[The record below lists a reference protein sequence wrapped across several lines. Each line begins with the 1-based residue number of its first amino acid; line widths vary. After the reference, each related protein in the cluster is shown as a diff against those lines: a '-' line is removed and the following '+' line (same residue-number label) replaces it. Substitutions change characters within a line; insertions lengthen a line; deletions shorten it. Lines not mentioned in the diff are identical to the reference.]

1 MAIIPYTVLPSK
13 SQGKVYL
20 PLARV
25 VLNYK
30 KTHKITPKPISALI
44 DSGADVCFCNDLIG
58 AWLGVR
64 LDKIKIEKEFTAVNM
79 STFKTK
85 SQIITLHAFGKS
97 YDCKF
102 YFTDVLPKH
111 TPIILGQIGF
121 FDHFKITFDYQN
133 KLMDIE

>member
-13 SQGKVYL
+13 SQGRVYS
-20 PLARV
+20 PLAKV

-30 KTHKITPKPISALI
+30 KTHKITPRPIPALI
-44 DSGADVCFCNDLIG
+44 DSGADVCFCNDMIG
-58 AWLGVR
+58 AWLGVK
-64 LDKIKIEKEFTAVNM
+64 LDKIKNEKEFTAANR

-85 SQIITLHAFGKS
+85 PEIITLHAYGKS

-102 YFTDVLPKH
+102 YFTDVLPRH

-121 FDHFKITFDYQN
+121 FDHFKIIFDFQN
-133 KLMDIE
+133 TQIELI